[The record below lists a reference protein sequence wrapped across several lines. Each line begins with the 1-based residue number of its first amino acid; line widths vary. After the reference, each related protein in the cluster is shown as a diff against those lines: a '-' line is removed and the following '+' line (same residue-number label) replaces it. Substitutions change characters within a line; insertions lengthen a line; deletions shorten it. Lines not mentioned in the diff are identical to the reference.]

1 MPWVFNSIRKD
12 SVRFLLKKGLA
23 NLAICKSNL
32 LTLTNNPSSRVV
44 KRLEGQ
50 VVEKYYFTVTL
61 SARIIGIVT
70 SAPMTV
76 S

>member
-1 MPWVFNSIRKD
+1 M
-12 SVRFLLKKGLA
+12 LKKGLA

-32 LTLTNNPSSRVV
+32 STMTNNPSSRVV

-50 VVEKYYFTVTL
+50 AVDKYYFTVTL